1 MECPECGAVIS
12 DADLFCGE
20 CGAVLAE
27 PLSEE
32 FVEASAPEPGGELAP
47 PPAPDPTPTFAPAAR
62 DSRAN
67 AAYILGIVSIG
78 LAAISCIPLVSFVSC
93 VGPVTGIIAIIL
105 GAIVKRDV
113 VAQGGLEED
122 RKKAHQGM
130 MLGIVGTVLYFVMA
144 VVGLVLSASIGIL
157 SEM

>member
-20 CGAVLAE
+20 CGAVLAD
-27 PLSEE
+27 PLSKELAE
-32 FVEASAPEPGGELAP
+32 TAAVDLDGKVAPPSAPDSP
-47 PPAPDPTPTFAPAAR
+47 PTFAPVVR

-67 AAYILGIVSIG
+67 AAYILGIVSVG
-78 LAAISCIPLVSFVSC
+78 LAAISCIPFVSFVSC
-93 VGPVTGIIAIIL
+93 VGPVTGIIAIVL
-105 GAIVKRDV
+105 GAIVKRDI

-122 RKKAHQGM
+122 RKRAHQGLV
-130 MLGIVGTVLYFVMA
+130 LGIVGTVLYFVMV
-144 VVGLVLSASIGIL
+144 VVGLILGLGIGIL